1 MKRNIIFGIIFLLGL
16 CIFLYPTVSNW
27 LATRAHYSA
36 VSSYDKKVKELQQK
50 EIERR
55 GKEANEHNKNV
66 QTTSQSFSDPFNK
79 KGSEESEHSYADI
92 LNVGESMGYIEIP
105 TIDVKLPIY
114 AGTSEN
120 VLSRGVGHIKASSLP
135 VGGQSTHAILT
146 GHRGLPSAL
155 LFTDLDQVK
164 QGDTFYIH
172 SLNKVLAY
180 KVDQIKVVLPNEIN
194 DLLVVKDKDYVT
206 LVTCTPYGV
215 NTHRL
220 LVRGERVPFE
230 LKEKEIIN
238 KSTSPLLGKQMI
250 GVLIIVV
257 IILILIYRRWRKNSK
272 EVL

>member
-1 MKRNIIFGIIFLLGL
+1 MKRNIIFGAIFLLGL

-55 GKEANEHNKNV
+55 EKEANEYNKNV
-66 QTTSQSFSDPFNK
+66 QTTSQSFSDPFNE
-79 KGSEESEHSYADI
+79 KGGDESGRSYADV

-120 VLSRGVGHIKASSLP
+120 VLSRGVGHINASSLP
-135 VGGQSTHAILT
+135 VGGESTHAVLT

-155 LFTDLDQVK
+155 LFTDLDK
-164 QGDTFYIH
+164 LKKGDTFYIH

-180 KVDQIKVVLPNEIN
+180 KVDQIKVVLPNETN

-220 LVRGERVPFE
+220 IVRGERVPFE
-230 LKEKEIIN
+230 VKEKEAVVAQVN
-238 KSTSPLLGKQMI
+238 PFVVEKWMI
-250 GVLIIVV
+250 GIVIVLLFFIGMFLYFKVKK
-257 IILILIYRRWRKNSK
+257 R
-272 EVL
+272 